1 MKRHS
6 LSLIL
11 HPYKNALHPVDRIRE
26 ALATF
31 AHEVLSLCESTKGFR
46 VNITIPAYMLLYMD
60 PLLLGRFR
68 ELQKEERLEW
78 LLPGFTE
85 PFAGFSPRHLTK
97 ANISEGIQ
105 TIYELTGSKPCGYVP
120 PFSNWEPS
128 CVDLLRECG
137 MQYSVLCRSLFP
149 AETRHFCGYWITE
162 NGGLTMPLFPAT
174 VLGHSNYPDDIP
186 AFIEQAFARDPEA
199 DTSTRFLAFDC
210 LIPLIAEEG
219 DPYEWIRL
227 LGRAIPELS
236 EKYRFIGVSEYLSMA
251 YPQGLQF
258 IPPSLALKRS
268 GEEPDITFLKD
279 LHSYDQVGIMQR
291 KMMDISETLLA
302 RKAKKDTSKLQRDL
316 FPAQDINRFLPKRG
330 SGFGMLRDRHWTYA
344 KLISIEKRLL
354 GRKGGGQIRIAE
366 YLRNG
371 TKSLIL
377 SNNPLGVFIDH
388 KNGGQVFEIDY
399 RDRLTNICAAF
410 NPQPRD
416 VTRLIVPSHSRTC
429 FADHFLPLGSEA
441 KRLTNGDIKQIGDF
455 ISGQYDYTIQKTEK
469 SVKAI
474 LSRHGALSFNKKPRA
489 LHMEKVFGL
498 TGNTSELSFVY
509 QLANPSVVAHEF
521 LFACELN
528 FSLPGALSNQAKL
541 VWERKSVHS
550 LSDSEIVEIED
561 LTAWR
566 LVDKEFGVSIHFSTQ
581 KPVTIWCYPTQ
592 PPEKETS
599 DYQGTTLIISS
610 PVTLG
615 ENGVWTLMGKLTM
628 KKSMS
633 KWDPENE
640 I

>member
-1 MKRHS
+1 MKRHA

-11 HPYKNALHPVDRIRE
+11 HPYKNTLLSLDRIRE

-31 AHEVLSLCESTKGFR
+31 AHEVLDLCESTKGFR

-97 ANISEGIQ
+97 ANIREGIE
-105 TIYELTGSKPCGYVP
+105 TVYELTGSKPCGYVP

-174 VLGHSNYPDDIP
+174 VLGHNNYPEDIP
-186 AFIEQAFARDPEA
+186 AFIAQAFERDPETA
-199 DTSTRFLAFDC
+199 ASTRFLAFDC
-210 LIPLIAEEG
+210 LVPLIAEEG

-227 LGRAIPELS
+227 LGRAIPTLS
-236 EKYRFIGVSEYLSMA
+236 EQYRFVGVSEYLSMA

-258 IPPSLALKRS
+258 IPPSLALRRS
-268 GEEPDITFLKD
+268 GEEPDTTFLTD
-279 LHSYDQVGIMQR
+279 LHSYDQIGIMQR
-291 KMMDISETLLA
+291 KMMDVSQSLRAHEV
-302 RKAKKDTSKLQRDL
+302 KKDFSSLQRNL
-316 FPAQDINRFLPKRG
+316 FLAQDINRFLPKRG
-330 SGFGMLRDRHWTYA
+330 SGFGMMRDRHWTYA
-344 KLISIEKRLL
+344 KLISIEKRLANS
-354 GRKGGGQIRIAE
+354 KTGGQIRIAE

-371 TKSLIL
+371 TKSIVL

-399 RDRLTNICAAF
+399 RDRLINICAAH
-410 NPQPRD
+410 NPSPKK

-429 FADHFLPLGSEA
+429 FADHFLPLTAEA
-441 KRLTNGDIKQIGDF
+441 QPFASGDVKQIGDF
-455 ISGQYDYTIQKTEK
+455 ISGPYDYTIQKTEK

-474 LSRHGALSFNKKPRA
+474 LSRQGALSINKKPRP
-489 LHMEKVFGL
+489 LHMEKVFSL
-498 TGNTSELSFVY
+498 TGNASEISFVY
-509 QLANPSVVAHEF
+509 QLANPSVVPHEF

-528 FSLPGALSNQAKL
+528 FSLPGAVSHQAKL
-541 VWERKSVHS
+541 TWGRNLGCS
-550 LSDSEIVEIED
+550 LSETEAVELQD

-566 LVDKEFGVSIHFSTQ
+566 LIDEEFGVQLHFSTQ
-581 KPVTIWCYPTQ
+581 KPVTVWCYPTGPQ
-592 PPEKETS
+592 AEGTG
-599 DYQGTTLIISS
+599 YQGTSLILSS

-615 ENGVWTLMGKLTM
+615 ENSVWTLMGKLAL
-628 KKSMS
+628 KKSKS